1 MEVQKRMK
9 KWALSALTFAAA
21 ATLAGCADNSETVA
35 TSNGGDVTKEELYT
49 AMKDYIG
56 EETLQRLIIVDLLE
70 AEVGENE
77 YLAEADAEARS
88 TMANYG
94 GEEQFMYIL
103 SQSGFSS
110 VQDYT
115 DQLYMNKLLVDVVES
130 RTEFTDEEVQAFY
143 DAIEP
148 NIQAS
153 HILVE
158 DEALAKDII
167 KQLDGGADFSEL
179 AKEHSSD
186 TTAEKGGDLG
196 SFGRGQMVAE
206 FEEAAFALKDG
217 EYTKEPVQ
225 SQYGYH
231 IIKRNGTDE
240 KEAFDAEAV
249 KQKMMDETLADY
261 AKLQEVMVALV
272 EEADIKIKDS
282 DLEGA
287 MDSYKASEELEE
299 GSDAATE
306 ESATKE
312 SAE

>member
-1 MEVQKRMK
+1 MK

-306 ESATKE
+306 ESATEE

>member
-1 MEVQKRMK
+1 M
-9 KWALSALTFAAA
+9 
-21 ATLAGCADNSETVA
+21 
-35 TSNGGDVTKEELYT
+35 
-49 AMKDYIG
+49 
-56 EETLQRLIIVDLLE
+56 E
-70 AEVGENE
+70 AEVGENDFA
-77 YLAEADAEARS
+77 AEADAEARS

-115 DQLYMNKLLVDVVES
+115 DQLYMNKLLVEVVKS

-158 DEALAKDII
+158 DEELAKDLI
-167 KQLDGGADFSEL
+167 KQLDEGADFAEL
-179 AKEHSSD
+179 AKEHSTD
-186 TTAEKGGDLG
+186 TSAENGGELG
-196 SFGRGQMVAE
+196 SFGRGKMVAE
-206 FEEAAFALKDG
+206 FEEAVFALKDG

-225 SQYGYH
+225 SQFGYH
-231 IIKRNGTDE
+231 IIKRTATDE
-240 KEAFDAEAV
+240 KEAFDAETV
-249 KQKMMDETLADY
+249 KGQMMDEALADY
-261 AKLQEVMVALV
+261 TKLQQVMTELV
-272 EEADIKIKDS
+272 EEADVDIKDD

-287 MDSYKASEELEE
+287 MDNYK
-299 GSDAATE
+299 ATE
-306 ESATKE
+306 EIEESTDESAVEESTSESAVEE

>member
-1 MEVQKRMK
+1 MK
-9 KWALSALTFAAA
+9 KWALSALTLAAA

-35 TSNGGDVTKEELYT
+35 TSKGGDVTRDELYE
-49 AMKDYIG
+49 AMKEYIG
-56 EETLQRLIIVDLLE
+56 EETLERLIIVDLLE
-70 AEVGENE
+70 TEVGENDFA
-77 YLAEADAEARS
+77 AEADAEARS

-115 DQLYMNKLLVDVVES
+115 DQLYMNKLLVEVVKS

-158 DEALAKDII
+158 DEELAKDLI
-167 KQLDGGADFSEL
+167 KQLDEGADFAEL
-179 AKEHSSD
+179 AKEHSTD
-186 TTAEKGGDLG
+186 TSAENGGELG
-196 SFGRGQMVAE
+196 SFGRGKMVAE
-206 FEEAAFALKDG
+206 FEEAVFALKDG

-225 SQYGYH
+225 SQFGYH
-231 IIKRNGTDE
+231 IIKRTATDE
-240 KEAFDAEAV
+240 KEAFDAETV
-249 KQKMMDETLADY
+249 KGQMMDEALADY
-261 AKLQEVMVALV
+261 TKLQQVMTELV
-272 EEADIKIKDS
+272 EEADVDIKDD

-287 MDSYKASEELEE
+287 MDNYK
-299 GSDAATE
+299 ATE
-306 ESATKE
+306 EIEESTDESAVEESTSESAVEE

>member
-1 MEVQKRMK
+1 MK
-9 KWALSALTFAAA
+9 KWALSALTLAAA

-35 TSNGGDVTKEELYT
+35 TSKGGDVTRDELYE
-49 AMKDYIG
+49 AMKEYIG
-56 EETLQRLIIVDLLE
+56 EETLERLIIVDLLE
-70 AEVGENE
+70 AEVGENDFA
-77 YLAEADAEARS
+77 AEADAEARS

-115 DQLYMNKLLVDVVES
+115 DQLYMNKLLVEVVKS

-158 DEALAKDII
+158 DEELAKDLI
-167 KQLDGGADFSEL
+167 KQLDEGADFAEL
-179 AKEHSSD
+179 AKEHSTD
-186 TTAEKGGDLG
+186 TSAENGGELG
-196 SFGRGQMVAE
+196 SFGRGKMVAE
-206 FEEAAFALKDG
+206 FEEAVFALKDG

-225 SQYGYH
+225 SQFGYH
-231 IIKRNGTDE
+231 IIKRTATDE
-240 KEAFDAEAV
+240 KEAFDAETV
-249 KQKMMDETLADY
+249 KGQMMDEALADY
-261 AKLQEVMVALV
+261 TKLQQVMTELV
-272 EEADIKIKDS
+272 EEADVDIKDD

-287 MDSYKASEELEE
+287 MDNYK
-299 GSDAATE
+299 ATE
-306 ESATKE
+306 EIEESTDESAVEESTSESTVEE